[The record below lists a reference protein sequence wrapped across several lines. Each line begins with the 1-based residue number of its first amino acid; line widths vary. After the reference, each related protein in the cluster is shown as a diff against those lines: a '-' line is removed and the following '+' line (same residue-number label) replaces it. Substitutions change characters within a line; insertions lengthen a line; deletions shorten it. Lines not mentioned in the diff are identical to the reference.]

1 MNSTIHRLSDNV
13 IGKIAAGEVIERP
26 ASVVKELVENSL
38 DAGAKRISVDIAAGG
53 RQLIRVADD
62 GAGMTEEDACLS
74 VERHATSK
82 MRNPSDLFSIDT
94 LGFRGEAL
102 ASIAAVSRLTIE
114 TSNGGEGGGT
124 RVEVEGG
131 IRTHLGSIAR
141 DTGTTVT
148 ARSLFFNTPARRKFL
163 RHMDTEARYITQCVS
178 QLAVACPGV
187 AFRVTHNDRVVL
199 DLHSGDSAKRVSQVV
214 AVDQALLLHAAT
226 DVDAGAAGRISVE
239 VLAGSPETCQ
249 RSRTRQYAIVRKRP
263 VYHRKLNSAVY
274 DAFGSLLPHNAHPVF
289 ALWLD
294 IDSRTVDVNVHPT
307 KKEVHFSSEG
317 DLVKAVQSVVRQALD
332 VPEASAFTAAARIDS
347 TGEKPAFWKSVEEL
361 GHGRVL
367 EAPAEPFTPGA
378 DLDLDQLSLSLL
390 PPARFE
396 PADGEDKPLTQGE
409 IDQLSG
415 SSDSVPM
422 WQIHNKYIAA
432 STSGGIAI
440 VDQHVAHERIR
451 FEEVLEDIDRE
462 QGTSQQL
469 LLPLTLD
476 LSPVE
481 MIAFKDA
488 RHLFEKTGFGAR
500 EFGPTSLIVDSIPS
514 GLRNWG
520 DGAVFQEIISDL
532 IEEKE
537 NRPSSQQALAASMA
551 CHTSIRAGDR
561 LNQKEMR
568 TLVQRLLKAR
578 EPFTCPHGRPIIIQI
593 PLSHLDRLFG
603 RT

>member
-1 MNSTIHRLSDNV
+1 MSSTIHRLSENI

-26 ASVVKELVENSL
+26 GSAVKELVENSL
-38 DAGAKRISVDIAAGG
+38 DAGAKRICVDIAAGG

-62 GAGMTEEDACLS
+62 GVGMTEEDACLS

-114 TSNGGEGGGT
+114 TCHGGEKGGT

-163 RHMDTEARYITQCVS
+163 RHMDTEARYITQSVS
-178 QLAVACPGV
+178 QLAVAYPGV

-199 DLHSGDSAKRVSQVV
+199 DLHSGDRAKRVSEVV
-214 AVDQALLLHAAT
+214 AVDRALLLHAAT

-239 VLAGSPETCQ
+239 VLAGSPKTCQ

-274 DAFGSLLPHNAHPVF
+274 DAFGGLLPHNAHPVF

-307 KKEVHFSSEG
+307 KKEVHFSSER

-347 TGEKPAFWKSVEEL
+347 TGEKSALRESVEGL
-361 GHGRVL
+361 GHGRVM
-367 EAPAEPFTPGA
+367 EAPAEPFAPGS
-378 DLDLDQLSLSLL
+378 DLDQMSLSLL

-396 PADGEDKPLTQGE
+396 PAGGEGKSLTPGE
-409 IDQLSG
+409 IDQLSASSG
-415 SSDSVPM
+415 SAPM

-451 FEEVLEDIDRE
+451 FEEVLEDLDRE

-481 MIAFKDA
+481 MVAFKDA
-488 RHLFEKTGFGAR
+488 RHLCEKIGFGAR
-500 EFGPTSLIVDSIPS
+500 EFGPTSLIIDSIPS

-520 DGAVFQEIISDL
+520 DGAIFQEIMSDL

-537 NRPSSQQALAASMA
+537 NRPTSQQALAASMA

-561 LNQKEMR
+561 LNQEEMR

-578 EPFTCPHGRPIIIQI
+578 EPFSCPHGRPIILQI
-593 PLSHLDRLFG
+593 PLSNLDRLFG

>member
-1 MNSTIHRLSDNV
+1 MSSTIHRLSENV

-26 ASVVKELVENSL
+26 TSAVKELVENSL
-38 DAGAKRISVDIAAGG
+38 DAGAKRIYVDIATGG

-62 GAGMTEEDACLS
+62 GVGMTEEDACLS

-82 MRNPSDLFSIDT
+82 MQNPSDLFSIDT

-114 TSNGGEGGGT
+114 TCNGEEGGGT

-131 IRTHLGSIAR
+131 ILTHLGSIAR

-178 QLAVACPGV
+178 QLAVAYPGV
-187 AFRVTHNDRVVL
+187 GFRVTHNDRVVL
-199 DLHSGDSAKRVSQVV
+199 DLHSGDRAKRVSEVV
-214 AVDQALLLHAAT
+214 AVNPALLLHAAT

-239 VLAGSPETCQ
+239 VLAGSPATCQ

-294 IDSRTVDVNVHPT
+294 IDSRTVDINVHPT
-307 KKEVHFSSEG
+307 KKEVHFSSER

-332 VPEASAFTAAARIDS
+332 VPEASMFTAAARIDS
-347 TGEKPAFWKSVEEL
+347 TGEKPAYRETEGP

-367 EAPAEPFTPGA
+367 ETPAEPFAPGT
-378 DLDLDQLSLSLL
+378 DLDPDQLSLSLL

-396 PADGEDKPLTQGE
+396 PADGEDKPLTPGD
-409 IDQLSG
+409 IGQLSP
-415 SSDSVPM
+415 SSDSAAM

-432 STSGGIAI
+432 PTSGGIAI
-440 VDQHVAHERIR
+440 FDQHVAHERIR
-451 FEEVLEDIDRE
+451 FEEVLEDLDRE
-462 QGTSQQL
+462 QGSSQQL

-481 MIAFKDA
+481 MVAFKDA
-488 RHLFEKTGFGAR
+488 RHLFEKIGFGAR
-500 EFGPTSLIVDSIPS
+500 EFGPTSLVIDSIPS

-537 NRPSSQQALAASMA
+537 NRPTSQQALAASMA

-561 LNQKEMR
+561 LNQEEMR
-568 TLVQRLLKAR
+568 TLVHRLLRAR
-578 EPFTCPHGRPIIIQI
+578 EPFSCPHGRPIIIQI

>member
-1 MNSTIHRLSDNV
+1 MSSTIHRLSENV

-26 ASVVKELVENSL
+26 ASAIKELVENSL
-38 DAGAKRISVDIAAGG
+38 DAGAKRISVDVAAGG

-62 GAGMTEEDACLS
+62 GVGMTEEDACLS

-114 TSNGGEGGGT
+114 TFNGGEGGGT

-178 QLAVACPGV
+178 QLAVAYPGV
-187 AFRVTHNDRVVL
+187 AFRVTHNDRLVL
-199 DLHSGDSAKRVSQVV
+199 DLHSGDRAKRVSQVV
-214 AVDQALLLHAAT
+214 AVDRALLLHAAT

-249 RSRTRQYAIVRKRP
+249 RSRNRQYAIVRKRP
-263 VYHRKLNSAVY
+263 VNHRKLNSAVY

-294 IDSRTVDVNVHPT
+294 VDSRTVDVNVHPT

-347 TGEKPAFWKSVEEL
+347 TGENPAYRESGEL

-367 EAPAEPFTPGA
+367 EAPAEPFAPGT

-390 PPARFE
+390 PPAGLE
-396 PADGEDKPLTQGE
+396 PADSEDKPLTQGE
-409 IDQLSG
+409 IDQLSA
-415 SSDSVPM
+415 SADSALM
-422 WQIHNKYIAA
+422 WQIHNKFIAA

-451 FEEVLEDIDRE
+451 FEEVLDDLDRE

-481 MIAFKDA
+481 MVAFRDA
-488 RHLFEKTGFGAR
+488 RHLFEKIGFGAR
-500 EFGPTSLIVDSIPS
+500 EFGPTSLIVDSIPG

-561 LNQKEMR
+561 LNQEEMR

-578 EPFTCPHGRPIIIQI
+578 EPFSCPHGRPIIVRI

>member
-1 MNSTIHRLSDNV
+1 MDPTIHRLSSNV

-26 ASVVKELVENSL
+26 ASAVKELVENSL
-38 DAGAKRISVDIAAGG
+38 DAGAKRIYVDIAAGG

-62 GAGMTEEDACLS
+62 GIGMTAEDACLS

-82 MRNPSDLFSIDT
+82 MRSPSDLFTIDT

-114 TSNGGEGGGT
+114 TCNGGQGGGT
-124 RVEVEGG
+124 RIEVEGG
-131 IRTHLGSIAR
+131 IRTFLGSIAR

-163 RHMDTEARYITQCVS
+163 RHMDTEARYITQCVT
-178 QLAVACPGV
+178 QLGVAYPEV
-187 AFRVTHNDRVVL
+187 AFRVTHNDRVTL
-199 DLHSGDSAKRVSQVV
+199 DLQSGDRAQRVSEVV
-214 AVDQALLLHAAT
+214 AVDPALLLHAASR
-226 DVDAGAAGRISVE
+226 VDARAAGGISVE

-249 RSRTRQYAIVRKRP
+249 RSRSRQFAIVRQRP

-274 DAFGSLLPHNAHPVF
+274 NAFGSLLPHNAHPVF

-294 IDSRTVDVNVHPT
+294 MDPKTVDVNVHPT

-317 DLVKAVQSVVRQALD
+317 DLVKVVQAVVRQALEI
-332 VPEASAFTAAARIDS
+332 PEASGFRGTLDS
-347 TGEKPAFWKSVEEL
+347 PAEKPDYEKAIGTA
-361 GHGRVL
+361 GHGRVQ
-367 EAPAEPFTPGA
+367 EAPLDPFGPEISA
-378 DLDLDQLSLSLL
+378 DLDQLSLSLL
-390 PPARFE
+390 PPARLE
-396 PADGEDKPLTQGE
+396 TSGSAGQPLTPQE
-409 IDQLSG
+409 MDQLS
-415 SSDSVPM
+415 SAADSVPM
-422 WQIHNKYIAA
+422 WQIHSKYIAA
-432 STSGGIAI
+432 PTSDGIAI

-451 FEEVLEDIDRE
+451 FEEVLNELERE
-462 QGTSQQL
+462 QGISQQL

-476 LSPVE
+476 VSPVE
-481 MIAFKDA
+481 MIAFQDA
-488 RHLFEKTGFGAR
+488 RHLFEKVGFGAR

-514 GLRNWG
+514 ELRNWG

-532 IEEKE
+532 IEENE
-537 NRPSSQQALAASMA
+537 NRATAQQALAASMA

-561 LNQKEMR
+561 LNQEEMR
-568 TLVQRLLKAR
+568 TLIQRLLKAR
-578 EPFTCPHGRPIIIQI
+578 EPFSCPHGRPIIIRI

>member
-1 MNSTIHRLSDNV
+1 MSSTIHRLSENV

-26 ASVVKELVENSL
+26 ASAVKELVENSL

-62 GAGMTEEDACLS
+62 GVGMTEEDACLS

-114 TSNGGEGGGT
+114 TFNGGEGGGT

-163 RHMDTEARYITQCVS
+163 RHMDTEARYITHCVS
-178 QLAVACPGV
+178 QLAVAYPGV
-187 AFRVTHNDRVVL
+187 AFRVTHNDRLVL
-199 DLHSGDSAKRVSQVV
+199 DLHSGDRAKRISQVV
-214 AVDQALLLHAAT
+214 AVDRALLLHAAT

-263 VYHRKLNSAVY
+263 VNHRKLNSAVY

-294 IDSRTVDVNVHPT
+294 VDSRTVDVNVHPT

-317 DLVKAVQSVVRQALD
+317 DLVKAVKSVVRQALD
-332 VPEASAFTAAARIDS
+332 VPEASAFTAAVRIDS
-347 TGEKPAFWKSVEEL
+347 TGEKPAYRESGEP

-367 EAPAEPFTPGA
+367 EAPAEPFAPGA

-390 PPARFE
+390 PPARLE

-409 IDQLSG
+409 IDQLSA
-415 SSDSVPM
+415 SADSAPM
-422 WQIHNKYIAA
+422 WQIHNKFIAA

-451 FEEVLEDIDRE
+451 FEEVLENLDRE

-481 MIAFKDA
+481 MVAFRDA
-488 RHLFEKTGFGAR
+488 RHLFEKIGFGAR

-561 LNQKEMR
+561 LNQEEMR

-578 EPFTCPHGRPIIIQI
+578 EPFSCPHGRPIIIRI

>member
-1 MNSTIHRLSDNV
+1 MSPIIHRLSENV

-26 ASVVKELVENSL
+26 ASAVKELVENSL
-38 DAGAKRISVDIAAGG
+38 DAGAKRINVDIAAGG

-62 GAGMTEEDACLS
+62 GIGMTAEDACLS

-82 MRNPSDLFSIDT
+82 MRSPSDLFTIGT

-114 TSNGGEGGGT
+114 TSNGGQAGGT
-124 RVEVEGG
+124 RIEVEGG
-131 IRTHLGSIAR
+131 IRTCLGSIAR

-163 RHMDTEARYITQCVS
+163 RHMDTEARYITQCVA
-178 QLAVACPGV
+178 QLAVAYSEV
-187 AFRVTHNDRVVL
+187 AFRVTHNDRVTL
-199 DLHSGDSAKRVSQVV
+199 DLQPGDRAQRVSDVV
-214 AVDQALLLHAAT
+214 SVNPSLLLHAASS
-226 DVDAGAAGRISVE
+226 VEAGAAGSISVE

-249 RSRTRQYAIVRKRP
+249 RSRSRQYAVVRQRP
-263 VYHRKLNSAVY
+263 VHHRKLNSAVY
-274 DAFGSLLPHNAHPVF
+274 GAFGSLLPHNAHPVF

-294 IDSRTVDVNVHPT
+294 MDPRTVDVNVHPT

-317 DLVKAVQSVVRQALD
+317 DLVKAVQSVAREALEI
-332 VPEASAFTAAARIDS
+332 PEASGFKGTAGFDS
-347 TGEKPAFWKSVEEL
+347 PAEEADFGKATGTA
-361 GHGRVL
+361 GHSRVL
-367 EAPAEPFTPGA
+367 EAPMDPFGTETSA
-378 DLDLDQLSLSLL
+378 DLDQLSLSLL
-390 PPARFE
+390 PPARLE
-396 PADGEDKPLTQGE
+396 PSGSTEQPLTPQE
-409 IDQLSG
+409 VFQLS
-415 SSDSVPM
+415 SAADSTPM

-432 STSGGIAI
+432 PTSEGIAI

-451 FEEVLEDIDRE
+451 FEEVLNELERE
-462 QGTSQQL
+462 QGISQQL

-481 MIAFKDA
+481 MIAFQDA
-488 RHLFEKTGFGAR
+488 RHLFEKIGFGAR

-514 GLRNWG
+514 ELRNWG

-532 IEEKE
+532 IEENE
-537 NRPSSQQALAASMA
+537 TRATTQQALAASMA

-561 LNQKEMR
+561 LNQEEMR

-578 EPFTCPHGRPIIIQI
+578 EPFSCPHGRPIIIRI
-593 PLSHLDRLFG
+593 PLSNLDRLFG

>member
-1 MNSTIHRLSDNV
+1 MSPIIYRLSENV

-26 ASVVKELVENSL
+26 ASAVKELVENSL
-38 DAGAKRISVDIAAGG
+38 DAGAKRIYVDISAGG

-62 GAGMTEEDACLS
+62 GIGMTAEDACLS

-82 MRNPSDLFSIDT
+82 MRSPSDLFTIDT

-114 TSNGGEGGGT
+114 TCNGGKGGGT
-124 RVEVEGG
+124 RIEVEGG
-131 IRTHLGSIAR
+131 IRTYFGSIAR

-163 RHMDTEARYITQCVS
+163 RHMDTEARYITQCVA
-178 QLAVACPGV
+178 QLAIAYPEV
-187 AFRVTHNDRVVL
+187 AFRVTHNDRMTL
-199 DLHSGDSAKRVSQVV
+199 DLHPGDRAQRVSRVV
-214 AVDQALLLHAAT
+214 AVDPALLLRAASS
-226 DVDAGAAGRISVE
+226 VEAGKAGKISVE

-249 RSRTRQYAIVRKRP
+249 RNRSRQYAIVRRRP
-263 VYHRKLNSAVY
+263 VYHRKLNTAVY
-274 DAFGSLLPHNAHPVF
+274 NAYGSLLPHNAHPVF

-294 IDSRTVDVNVHPT
+294 MDPRTVDVNVHPT

-317 DLVKAVQSVVRQALD
+317 DLVKSVQSIVRQALD
-332 VPEASAFTAAARIDS
+332 IPEASAFRGEARTDAPAWGLDYEKA
-347 TGEKPAFWKSVEEL
+347 TGTE
-361 GHGRVL
+361 GHGRTL
-367 EAPAEPFTPGA
+367 EEPANPFGMETA
-378 DLDLDQLSLSLL
+378 DLDQLSLSLL
-390 PPARFE
+390 PPARLKTAE
-396 PADGEDKPLTQGE
+396 KAGQPLTKQE
-409 IDQLSG
+409 IDHLSRAA
-415 SSDSVPM
+415 DSTPM

-432 STSGGIAI
+432 PTSDGIAI

-451 FEEVLEDIDRE
+451 FEEVLQELEGE
-462 QGTSQQL
+462 QGISQQL

-481 MIAFKDA
+481 MVAFQDA
-488 RHLFEKTGFGAR
+488 RNLFEKIGFGAR

-514 GLRNWG
+514 ELRNWG

-532 IEEKE
+532 IEENE
-537 NRPSSQQALAASMA
+537 TRATTQQALAASMA

-561 LNQKEMR
+561 LNQEEMR
-568 TLVQRLLKAR
+568 TLVQRLLTAR
-578 EPFTCPHGRPIIIQI
+578 EPFSCPHGRPIIIRI
-593 PLSHLDRLFG
+593 PLSHLDGLFG

>member
-1 MNSTIHRLSDNV
+1 MSATIHRLSENV

-26 ASVVKELVENSL
+26 ASAVKELVENSL
-38 DAGAKRISVDIAAGG
+38 DAGAERIYVDIAAGG

-62 GAGMTEEDACLS
+62 GAGMTAEDACLS

-82 MRNPSDLFSIDT
+82 MQSPSDLFDIDT

-114 TSNGGEGGGT
+114 TCNGGEGEGT
-124 RVEVEGG
+124 RIEVEGG
-131 IRTHLGSIAR
+131 VRTHLGAIAR
-141 DTGTTVT
+141 DSGTTVS

-178 QLAVACPGV
+178 QLAVAYPEV
-187 AFRVTHNDRVVL
+187 AFRVTHNDRVTL
-199 DLHSGDSAKRVSQVV
+199 DLHSGDRAKRVSEVV
-214 AVDQALLLHAAT
+214 AVEPDLLLHAASNI
-226 DVDAGAAGRISVE
+226 DAGAGGRISVE
-239 VLAGSPETCQ
+239 VLAGSPQICQ
-249 RSRTRQYAIVRKRP
+249 RSRTRQYATVRQRP

-274 DAFGSLLPHNAHPVF
+274 EAYGSLLPHNAHPVF
-289 ALWLD
+289 SLWLD
-294 IDSRTVDVNVHPT
+294 VDPRTVDVNVHPT

-317 DLVKAVQSVVRQALD
+317 DLLKAVQSIVRQALD
-332 VPEASAFTAAARIDS
+332 VPEASAFRAASGIGS
-347 TGEKPAFWKSVEEL
+347 TGERPAYGTSTGAA

-367 EAPAEPFTPGA
+367 ETPAEPFGPEHDT
-378 DLDLDQLSLSLL
+378 DLDQLSLSLL
-390 PPARFE
+390 PPARLGTAE
-396 PADGEDKPLTQGE
+396 SAGQALTPQE
-409 IDQLSG
+409 IDQLS
-415 SSDSVPM
+415 SAADSAPM

-432 STSGGIAI
+432 PTSDGIAI

-451 FEEVLEDIDRE
+451 FEEVLEELNRE

-476 LSPVE
+476 VSPLE
-481 MIAFKDA
+481 MIAFQDA
-488 RHLFEKTGFGAR
+488 RHLFERIGFGAR
-500 EFGPTSLIVDSIPS
+500 EFGPTSLIIDSIPS
-514 GLRNWG
+514 ELRNWG
-520 DGAVFQEIISDL
+520 DGAVFQEIVSDL
-532 IEEKE
+532 IEENE
-537 NRPSSQQALAASMA
+537 TRPTTREAVAASMA

-568 TLVQRLLKAR
+568 ILIQRLLKAR
-578 EPFTCPHGRPIIIQI
+578 EPFSCPHGRPIIIRI

>member
-1 MNSTIHRLSDNV
+1 MSPNIYRLSENV

-26 ASVVKELVENSL
+26 ASAVKELVENSL
-38 DAGAKRISVDIAAGG
+38 DAGAKRINVDTAAGG

-62 GAGMTEEDACLS
+62 GIGMTAEDACLS

-82 MRNPSDLFSIDT
+82 MRSPSDLFTIDT

-114 TSNGGEGGGT
+114 TSNGEQGEGT
-124 RVEVEGG
+124 RIEVEGG
-131 IRTHLGSIAR
+131 VRTCLGSIAR

-163 RHMDTEARYITQCVS
+163 RHMDTEARYITRCVA
-178 QLAVACPGV
+178 QLAVAYSEV
-187 AFRVTHNDRVVL
+187 AFRVTHNDRVTL
-199 DLHSGDSAKRVSQVV
+199 DLHPGDRAQRVSDVV
-214 AVDQALLLHAAT
+214 SVDPSLLLHAASR
-226 DVDAGAAGRISVE
+226 VEAGAAGSISVE
-239 VLAGSPETCQ
+239 VLAGSPQTCQ
-249 RSRTRQYAIVRKRP
+249 RSRSRQYATVRRRP

-274 DAFGSLLPHNAHPVF
+274 GAFGSLLPHNAHPVF

-294 IDSRTVDVNVHPT
+294 MDPRTVDVNVHPT

-317 DLVKAVQSVVRQALD
+317 DLVKAVQSVAREALEI
-332 VPEASAFTAAARIDS
+332 PEASGFKGAAGFDS
-347 TGEKPAFWKSVEEL
+347 PAEKPDYGKAAGTA
-361 GHGRVL
+361 GHSRVL
-367 EAPAEPFTPGA
+367 EAPMDPFGTETSA
-378 DLDLDQLSLSLL
+378 DLDQLSLSLL
-390 PPARFE
+390 PPARLE
-396 PADGEDKPLTQGE
+396 TSGSTEQPLTPQE
-409 IDQLSG
+409 VFQLS
-415 SSDSVPM
+415 SAAESTPM

-432 STSGGIAI
+432 PTSDGIAI

-451 FEEVLEDIDRE
+451 FEEVLEDLEGE
-462 QGTSQQL
+462 QRISQQL

-481 MIAFKDA
+481 MVAFQDA
-488 RHLFEKTGFGAR
+488 RPLFERIGFGAR

-514 GLRNWG
+514 ELRNWG

-532 IEEKE
+532 IEENE
-537 NRPSSQQALAASMA
+537 TRATTQQALAASMA

-561 LNQKEMR
+561 LNQEEMR

-578 EPFTCPHGRPIIIQI
+578 EPFSCPHGRPIIIRV

>member
-1 MNSTIHRLSDNV
+1 MDPIIYRLSENV

-26 ASVVKELVENSL
+26 ASAVKELVENSL
-38 DAGAKRISVDIAAGG
+38 DAGAKRINVDIAAGG

-62 GAGMTEEDACLS
+62 GIGMTAEDACLS

-82 MRNPSDLFSIDT
+82 MRSPSDLFTIDT

-114 TSNGGEGGGT
+114 TCNGGQGGGT
-124 RVEVEGG
+124 RIEVEGG
-131 IRTHLGSIAR
+131 IRTNLSSVAR
-141 DTGTTVT
+141 DAGTTVT

-163 RHMDTEARYITQCVS
+163 RHMDTEARYITQCVA
-178 QLAVACPGV
+178 QLAVAYPEV
-187 AFRVTHNDRVVL
+187 AFRVTHNDRVTL
-199 DLHSGDSAKRVSQVV
+199 DLHSGDRAQRVSDVV
-214 AVDQALLLHAAT
+214 SVNPSLLLHAASK
-226 DVDAGAAGRISVE
+226 VQAGAAGSISVE

-249 RSRTRQYAIVRKRP
+249 RSRSRQYAIVRQRP

-274 DAFGSLLPHNAHPVF
+274 GAYGSLLPHNAHPVF

-294 IDSRTVDVNVHPT
+294 MDPRTVDVNVHPT

-317 DLVKAVQSVVRQALD
+317 DLVKAVQSVVRQAFEI
-332 VPEASAFTAAARIDS
+332 PEASGFKGTRFDS
-347 TGEKPAFWKSVEEL
+347 PAEKPDYGKATGTA
-361 GHGRVL
+361 GHSRVL
-367 EAPAEPFTPGA
+367 EAAPDPFGTETSA
-378 DLDLDQLSLSLL
+378 DLDQLSLSLL
-390 PPARFE
+390 PPARLE
-396 PADGEDKPLTQGE
+396 TSGSTEQPLTPLE
-409 IDQLSG
+409 IDQLSAAAG
-415 SSDSVPM
+415 SARM

-432 STSGGIAI
+432 LTSDGIAI

-451 FEEVLEDIDRE
+451 FEEVLKELERE
-462 QGTSQQL
+462 QGISQQL

-481 MIAFKDA
+481 MIAFQDA
-488 RHLFEKTGFGAR
+488 RHLFEKIGFGAR

-514 GLRNWG
+514 ELRNWG
-520 DGAVFQEIISDL
+520 DGAIFQEIISDL
-532 IEEKE
+532 IEESE
-537 NRPSSQQALAASMA
+537 TRATTQQALAASMA

-561 LNQKEMR
+561 LNQEEMR

-578 EPFTCPHGRPIIIQI
+578 EPFSCPHGRPIIIRI

>member
-1 MNSTIHRLSDNV
+1 MSSTIHRLSENI

-26 ASVVKELVENSL
+26 ASAVKELVENSL
-38 DAGAKRISVDIAAGG
+38 DAGAKRICVDIAAGG

-62 GAGMTEEDACLS
+62 GVGMSEEDACLS

-114 TSNGGEGGGT
+114 TCNGGEGGGT

-163 RHMDTEARYITQCVS
+163 RHMDSEARYITQCVS
-178 QLAVACPGV
+178 QLAVAFPGV
-187 AFRVTHNDRVVL
+187 AFRVAHNDRVVL
-199 DLHSGDSAKRVSQVV
+199 DLHSGDRAKRVSEVV
-214 AVDQALLLHAAT
+214 AVDRALLLQAAT
-226 DVDAGAAGRISVE
+226 EVDAGAAGRISVE
-239 VLAGSPETCQ
+239 VLAGSPKTCQ

-274 DAFGSLLPHNAHPVF
+274 DAFGGLLPHNAHPVF

-332 VPEASAFTAAARIDS
+332 VPEASAFTAATRIDS
-347 TGEKPAFWKSVEEL
+347 TGEKPAFRESVEGL
-361 GHGRVL
+361 GHGRVM
-367 EAPAEPFTPGA
+367 EAPAEPFVPGT
-378 DLDLDQLSLSLL
+378 DFDLDQMSLSLL

-396 PADGEDKPLTQGE
+396 PADGEGKSLTPEE
-409 IDQLSG
+409 IDQLSA
-415 SSDSVPM
+415 SSDSAPM

-451 FEEVLEDIDRE
+451 FEEVLEDLDRE
-462 QGTSQQL
+462 QGTSQQQ

-481 MIAFKDA
+481 MVAFKDA
-488 RHLFEKTGFGAR
+488 RHLFEKIGFGAR
-500 EFGPTSLIVDSIPS
+500 EFGPTSLIIDSIPS

-520 DGAVFQEIISDL
+520 DGAVFQEIMSDL

-537 NRPSSQQALAASMA
+537 NRPTSQQALAASMA

-561 LNQKEMR
+561 LNQEEMR
-568 TLVQRLLKAR
+568 TLVQRLLKTR
-578 EPFTCPHGRPIIIQI
+578 EPFSCPHGRPIILQI
-593 PLSHLDRLFG
+593 PLSNLDRLFG

>member
-1 MNSTIHRLSDNV
+1 MSSTIHRLSENV

-26 ASVVKELVENSL
+26 ASAVKELVENSL

-62 GAGMTEEDACLS
+62 GVGMTEEDACLS

-82 MRNPSDLFSIDT
+82 MRNPSDLFSINT

-114 TSNGGEGGGT
+114 TFNGGEGGGT

-163 RHMDTEARYITQCVS
+163 RHMDTEARYITHCVS
-178 QLAVACPGV
+178 QLAVAYPGV
-187 AFRVTHNDRVVL
+187 AFRVTHNDRLVL
-199 DLHSGDSAKRVSQVV
+199 DLHSGDRAKRVSQVV
-214 AVDQALLLHAAT
+214 AVDRALLLHAAT

-263 VYHRKLNSAVY
+263 VNHRKLNSAVY

-294 IDSRTVDVNVHPT
+294 VDSRTVDVNVHPT

-332 VPEASAFTAAARIDS
+332 VPEASAFTAAARFDS
-347 TGEKPAFWKSVEEL
+347 TEEKPAYRESGEL
-361 GHGRVL
+361 GHGKVL
-367 EAPAEPFTPGA
+367 EAPAEPFAPGA
-378 DLDLDQLSLSLL
+378 DLDLDQMSLSLL
-390 PPARFE
+390 PPAGLE
-396 PADGEDKPLTQGE
+396 PADGEDKTLTQGE
-409 IDQLSG
+409 IDQLSA
-415 SSDSVPM
+415 SADSAPM
-422 WQIHNKYIAA
+422 WQIHNKFIAA

-451 FEEVLEDIDRE
+451 FEEVLEDLDRE

-481 MIAFKDA
+481 MVAFRDA
-488 RHLFEKTGFGAR
+488 RHLFEKIGFGAR

-561 LNQKEMR
+561 LNQEEMR
-568 TLVQRLLKAR
+568 TLVQRLLKVR
-578 EPFTCPHGRPIIIQI
+578 EPFSCPHGRPIIIRI